1 MTGVVTGCGVLSAA
15 GDSVTDLLAAVRA
28 GSLVGTDVRGRF
40 EEPLPAA
47 EAPAIADFDVRR
59 LLGRKGTS
67 FLDRATALAMVAC
80 GRALADGELTVDDDN
95 RRRVGVVLGTTTG
108 SLKSTMDFSRD
119 TLVQEKPY
127 LVNPVLFPNTVM
139 NCASGQAAIRYGL
152 RGVNAT
158 LAGGP
163 LGFLYALR
171 YALNAI
177 RRGYADALLV
187 GGVEEYTPNTA
198 WAADL
203 TGDGPAGE
211 AAAVYLLRRPDAAA
225 AETPRAEV
233 LAVATGFHP
242 DDPAE
247 GLAGCARRALA
258 TAHVRA
264 GDVWAVAGGDP
275 DPDTLRGV
283 VPAAVERLP
292 VRPALGDCQAA
303 TGALALGALLGR
315 YAEDPAPHG
324 RPALITG
331 RSRDGGVAV
340 AVVRG
345 WRRAGDHHG

>member
-1 MTGVVTGCGVLSAA
+1 MTGLVTGWSVLSAA
-15 GDSVTDLLAAVRA
+15 GDTGAELLAAVRA
-28 GSLVGTDVRGRF
+28 GAVVRTDVRDRF
-40 EEPLPAA
+40 DEPLPAA

-80 GRALADGELTVDDDN
+80 GRALADGELTPDDDN
-95 RRRVGVVLGTTTG
+95 RHRVGVVLGTTTG
-108 SLKSTMDFSRD
+108 SLKSTMDFSRE
-119 TLVQEKPY
+119 TLVQDKPY

-158 LAGGP
+158 VAGGP
-163 LGFLYALR
+163 LAFLYALR

-198 WAADL
+198 WAAEL
-203 TGDGPAGE
+203 AGTGPAGE
-211 AAAVYLLRRPDAAA
+211 AAAVYLLRRPTPGDAVA
-225 AETPRAEV
+225 PRAEV
-233 LAVATGFHP
+233 LAVATGFAP
-242 DDPAE
+242 DGTAD
-247 GLAGCARRALA
+247 GLDGCVRRALV
-258 TAHVRA
+258 TARVRPA
-264 GDVWAVAGGDP
+264 EVWAVAGGDLGG
-275 DPDTLRGV
+275 DSLRGV
-283 VPAAVERLP
+283 VPVAAQRLS

-303 TGALALGALLGR
+303 TGALALGVLLAR
-315 YAEDPAPHG
+315 YAEDPAVRG

-331 RSRDGGVAV
+331 QSRDGAVAA

-345 WRRAGDHHG
+345 